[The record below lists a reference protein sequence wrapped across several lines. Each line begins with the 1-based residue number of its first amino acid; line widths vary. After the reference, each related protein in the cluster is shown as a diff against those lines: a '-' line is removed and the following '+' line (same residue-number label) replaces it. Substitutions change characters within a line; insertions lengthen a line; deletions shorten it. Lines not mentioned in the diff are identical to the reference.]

1 MKPTRSISRFPRASR
16 LLLAGLVAGACL
28 LSGAVSAQVETP
40 VLTIDQDRLLK
51 ETRIGAS
58 VLAEIEREAQKLV
71 AENQRIQNEL
81 IAEERELT
89 DRRAEL
95 PPEEFRDLANAFDAR
110 VQKHRAEQDEKTR
123 LLNRAR
129 DEARRNFIRDAAAS
143 IISDIVRARG
153 AFVVLDLRG
162 VVASVDAVDITDEAI
177 RRINQMAA
185 EDAE

>member
-1 MKPTRSISRFPRASR
+1 MRPTVSILRFPRASK

-28 LSGAVSAQVETP
+28 LSGAVSAQVAAP

-51 ETRIGAS
+51 ETRPGAS

-89 DRRAEL
+89 DLRSEL

-110 VQKHRAEQDEKTR
+110 VQKLRAEQDEKGR

-129 DEARRNFIRDAAAS
+129 EEARRNFLRDAAG

-153 AFVVLDLRG
+153 AFVVLDLRE
-162 VVASVDAVDITDEAI
+162 VVASADAIDITDEAI
-177 RRINQMAA
+177 RRINQAA
-185 EDAE
+185 GEEGE